1 MKQIHFPGSFMV
13 GNDILKDF
21 LSYTAHFG
29 KKMVFLGGK
38 RSLNAAQAELEKS
51 FANTDSIC
59 IFLECGRLATLSEIE
74 RVAKL
79 PEVIEADVLCAVG
92 GGSCMDIVRTVGN
105 RMQKALVMIPT
116 TASSDAPC
124 SRVSVFYSEDGSAI
138 VGDEVY
144 TKSPDLVLVDTKL
157 IAHAPARQLASGMG
171 DALATIY
178 EATTC
183 KQGVAGRGI
192 TETAMM
198 MSKLCREIIMR
209 DGLAAYRAVEQQ
221 VVTPQLE
228 NVVEAN
234 CFLSGVGGTNS
245 GCAAAH
251 GIGDYLCHIPGG
263 HDFMHGER
271 VFVGLIVQLILE
283 QYPEEELQE
292 LMSFGEQ
299 VGLPVCLSDMGVEDV
314 KTTAYE
320 LARGLQG
327 DHFMVN
333 LSCDYSE
340 NVLAGAF
347 CYADYLANQLA
358 QY

>member
-21 LSYTAHFG
+21 TSYTSCFG

-38 RSLNAAQAELEKS
+38 RSLQAAQTELEKS
-51 FANTDSIC
+51 FENTDC
-59 IFLECGRLATLSEIE
+59 QCTFLECGKMATLSEIE
-74 RVAKL
+74 RVAQI
-79 PEVIEADVLCAVG
+79 PEVIEAEVLCAVG

-105 RMQKALVMIPT
+105 RMKKTLVMIPT

-124 SRVSVFYSEDGSAI
+124 SRVSVFYSEDGSCL

-178 EATTC
+178 EADTC
-183 KQGVAGRGI
+183 KQGSMGCGI

-198 MSKLCREIIMR
+198 LSKLCREIVMR

-221 VVTPQLE
+221 IVTPQLE

-251 GIGDYLCHIPGG
+251 GIGDYLCCIPGG
-263 HDFMHGER
+263 HSYMHGER
-271 VFVGLIVQLILE
+271 VFVGLMVQMILE
-283 QYPEEELQE
+283 QYPHEELLA
-292 LMSFGEQ
+292 LMTFGKK
-299 VGLPVCLSDMGVEDV
+299 VKLPVCLSDLGVTDV
-314 KTTAYE
+314 KKTAYE
-320 LARGLQG
+320 LAAGLQD

-340 NVLAGAF
+340 NILAGAF
-347 CYADYLANQLA
+347 CYADHLANNL
-358 QY
+358 